1 MPIQWKSRQMMKME
15 KSPSYRKVLGSCSY
29 RKEQHRL
36 KRKLRECLDELDNL
50 DSSVELY
57 DQGILDAYEDDEAV
71 IVAEPCEKL
80 WTKHKDTL
88 DLSVIKVDIPLPI
101 PEDKL
106 TGLICKKLPNGCYYT
121 SNLLVFQVLDYV
133 EANKPPKDANTFPML
148 FYVYFYI

>member
-1 MPIQWKSRQMMKME
+1 ME
-15 KSPSYRKVLGSCSY
+15 KSPSY

-57 DQGILDAYEDDEAV
+57 DDFILHAYEGGETV
-71 IVAEPCEKL
+71 IVAEPCMAL
-80 WTKHKDTL
+80 WTKYKDTF
-88 DLSVIKVDIPLPI
+88 DISVINVDIPLPI
-101 PEDKL
+101 PEVNL

-133 EANKPPKDANTFPML
+133 EANKPPKDAKTFPML
-148 FYVYFYI
+148 FYVYKKKV